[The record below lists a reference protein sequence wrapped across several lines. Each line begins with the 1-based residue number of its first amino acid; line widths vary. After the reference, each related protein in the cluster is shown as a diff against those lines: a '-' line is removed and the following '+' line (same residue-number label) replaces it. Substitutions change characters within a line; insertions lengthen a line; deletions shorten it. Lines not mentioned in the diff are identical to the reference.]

1 MGATVIIEI
10 EGLDKV
16 LGRLSEIEDKGQ
28 KNLETQMGE
37 LARATEQAWK
47 QATPQRTG
55 KLRGGDT
62 TEAQGLS
69 FTLKN
74 AVHYYKFVDE
84 GHMTPAGWRTRR
96 GYRRAK
102 RRSHVP
108 GQHITDKA
116 VQFIEQNIERYLAK
130 FLDGV

>member
-1 MGATVIIEI
+1 MGTKVIVTI

-16 LGRLSEIEDKGQ
+16 LSRLEEIETKGQ
-28 KNLETQMGE
+28 KNLETQVGE

-55 KLRGGDT
+55 KLRGGDIS
-62 TEAQGLS
+62 EVQGLS

-74 AVHYYKFVDE
+74 SVHYYPFVDK

-108 GQHITDKA
+108 GQHITDAA
-116 VQFIEQNIERYLAK
+116 VQYVEQNIERYLAK
-130 FLDGV
+130 